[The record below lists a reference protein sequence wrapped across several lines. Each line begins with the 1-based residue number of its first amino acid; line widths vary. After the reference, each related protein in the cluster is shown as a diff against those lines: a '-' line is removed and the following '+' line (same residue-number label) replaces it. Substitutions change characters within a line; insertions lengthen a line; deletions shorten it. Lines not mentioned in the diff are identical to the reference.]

1 MPEGGLERPASCLLS
16 STRVFSTTGR
26 CLLSGIEKYPMMEG
40 CLVEVVRPAGPGQFV
55 VAMIGTDARVSVH
68 ATKMLLVV
76 VTAEER

>member
-1 MPEGGLERPASCLLS
+1 MVVVE
-16 STRVFSTTGR
+16 
-26 CLLSGIEKYPMMEG
+26 SGIEKYHMMNG
-40 CLVEVVRPAGPGQFV
+40 CLVEVVRPAQAPGRFV